1 MDHLTP
7 PDSSTSGEPVVDD
20 GPVTG
25 SDNALPTPDTQ
36 PADTAPGRPA
46 DDVAGPTSPAFS
58 KSRLRAWRHLRSTDY
73 ATLAR
78 AAGISSEDVA
88 AYEAG
93 NHGQGQPTTWMIT
106 AWAAALGCQP
116 DQLRSNTPDGPD
128 EYWQAANQAMGPMS
142 REDLAVVADVILR
155 SRRRRQ
161 SSQAGDDS
169 TGCT

>member
-7 PDSSTSGEPVVDD
+7 PDSSTSGEPVVD
-20 GPVTG
+20 GPVNG
-25 SDNALPTPDTQ
+25 SDNAQPTPDTQ
-36 PADTAPGRPA
+36 SAGTAPGHLA
-46 DDVAGPTSPAFS
+46 DNIAGSTLPVFS

-116 DQLRSNTPDGPD
+116 DQLRSDTPDGPD

-142 REDLAVVADVILR
+142 REDLAAVADVILR

-169 TGCT
+169 TGRT